1 MEGENMLSAMGRKD
15 EDHLPE
21 EMPTEMPRTP
31 EEEQQPE
38 VDHEISQ
45 RIIDDINDGA
55 EADRLHRDRVDRVI
69 YERDHPRTIH

>member
-1 MEGENMLSAMGRKD
+1 MLSAMGRKD
-15 EDHLPE
+15 ENHLPE
-21 EMPTEMPRTP
+21 ETPTEMPRTP

-69 YERDHPRTIH
+69 YERDHRRTIH